1 MKICIWCTK
10 IFDLGGTKRVV
21 TLLANELVK
30 EHDVTIMV
38 YQDRFK
44 EDRNMYHMSEDIKV
58 DFIDNNEFVN
68 RHHTPAF
75 CWRYLVRKLNA
86 KYGTFNKPKYN
97 DILADAI
104 FPKKTREK
112 WVKYLN
118 EQDYDIIIT
127 TASLS
132 LRLGMLAPELKAK
145 TIGWQHNCYAGYLEV
160 PNVVFWKQE
169 CLLQEYLPKLD
180 RYIVLSDYDKR
191 DYKKFLDI
199 DTEVKINPRSFVS
212 ERKCDPKSK
221 RFLMATRFVYAK
233 GLDLMME
240 SFEEFCKQDDEWQL
254 DIIGAGDLWNQ
265 IIADAKRRH
274 IDDRVNFVG
283 YTNEPEKYYLNS
295 SIFLL
300 PSRWEGWPMVI
311 MEAFEFGLPVI
322 AFHTGA
328 MDLIIDDQKTGFL
341 PEAFDTKKFTEAMLK
356 LAHDEELRREMS
368 RNAIWKSEDF
378 AIQKAV
384 KEWNRLFNR
393 VMGIETFYEKNKEAI
408 LECQEKYP
416 LRTSYG
422 EYVKEYP
429 VKDKTILYEAFGGRG
444 MIDSPYAIF
453 QYLLEK
459 EEYQE
464 YTHIWVIDDLEDSR
478 LQIEKYEKYP
488 NVRFVQYKTK
498 EYCKA
503 LAVTKYLINN
513 VSFPSYFLKRE
524 EQVYLNTWHGTPLKN
539 MGFDIPGSNISQGN
553 TARNLLSADYL
564 VSSGPYMTETAYKK
578 SYKLQNLYEGQIL
591 EEGFPRND
599 KLFENTENSREE
611 MIRKMQSYGVD
622 VDENKKIILYAPTW
636 RGAQYKE
643 PEADLQEVYKLIHK
657 VQQSVDEKE
666 YQVLVKLHQA
676 VYRYLKEQEQ
686 EPAEEKVKFIPA
698 TMDANEILSVTDVL
712 ISDYSSIFFD
722 YLNTGKPVVF
732 YIPDA
737 GSFEEYRGV
746 YASLENLPGPTAATL
761 EEVGKIFKD
770 LSAAVKPY
778 QQKYQET
785 CRKFC
790 PKDDGRA
797 CQRITDIVFGK
808 EKEQKQVM
816 SDKTDK
822 VKVLV
827 YAGAF
832 GETNSTKEFESFL
845 EKVDFSRMDVT
856 LIGNGSGRES
866 AEEKLNTLPKEVRV
880 LYWKRSYPATD
891 EEYVCH
897 QMFMDS
903 DSKEVPEMLKDFYS
917 RELRRVLGMSKF
929 DYAVIFTSKKK
940 FFPVLSGKLD
950 VKKVYGAKN
959 WQKVLEIP
967 E

>member
-30 EHDVTIMV
+30 EHDVTIMI

-75 CWRYLVRKLNA
+75 CKRYLVQKLNA

-118 EQDYDIIIT
+118 EQNYDIIIT

-132 LRLGMLAPELKAK
+132 LRLGMLAPELNAK
-145 TIGWQHNCYAGYLEV
+145 TIGWQHNCYDGYVHV

-180 RYIVLSDYDKR
+180 KYIVLSDYDKR

-265 IIADAKRRH
+265 ILADAKRRH
-274 IDDRVNFVG
+274 IEDRVNFVG

-328 MDLIIDDQKTGFL
+328 MDLIIDDGKTGFL
-341 PEAFDTKKFTEAMLK
+341 PEAFDTHKFTEAMLK

-378 AIQKAV
+378 AIERTV

-393 VMGIETFYEKNKEAI
+393 VMGIETFYEKNKDEI

-422 EYVKEYP
+422 EYVKEYA

-444 MIDSPYAIF
+444 MICNPYAIF
-453 QYLLEK
+453 EYLLEQ
-459 EEYQE
+459 EEYQD
-464 YTHIWVIDDLEDSR
+464 YTHIWVIDDFEENR
-478 LQIEKYEKYP
+478 LQIAKYEKYP
-488 NVRFVQYKTK
+488 NVRFVKYKTK

-539 MGFDIPGSNISQGN
+539 MGFDIPGANITQGN

-564 VSSGPYMTETAYKK
+564 ISSSPYMTQTAYKN
-578 SYKLQNLYEGQIL
+578 SYKLQDLYEGTIL

-599 KLFENTENSREE
+599 RFFDQDREE
-611 MIRKMQSYGVD
+611 IFQKFQQYGVD
-622 VDENKKIILYAPTW
+622 VKEDKKIILYAPTW
-636 RGAQYKE
+636 RGEEYSKPDTSLKE
-643 PEADLQEVYKLIHK
+643 IHEILHKIEEKVDLNK
-657 VQQSVDEKE
+657 
-666 YQVLVKLHQA
+666 YQILVKLHQS
-676 VYRYLKEQEQ
+676 VYHYMNENKVEMD
-686 EPAEEKVKFIPA
+686 EEKKKFIPA
-698 TMDANEILSVTDVL
+698 SMDTNEILAVTDVL
-712 ISDYSSIFFD
+712 ISDYSSIFYDF
-722 YLNTGKPVVF
+722 LITGRPILF
-732 YIPDA
+732 YTPDIHE
-737 GSFEEYRGV
+737 FEQYRGL
-746 YASLENLPGPTAATL
+746 YFTQENLPGPAASDLEQLGTL
-761 EEVGKIFKD
+761 LEDISG
-770 LSAAVKPY
+770 AVKPY
-778 QQKYQET
+778 QEIYQKAREQI
-785 CRKFC
+785 C
-790 PKDDGRA
+790 PNDDGNV
-797 CQRITDIVFGK
+797 CQRVTDAVFK
-808 EKEQKQVM
+808 NRPAKNSISLAQTQK
-816 SDKTDK
+816 T
-822 VKVLV
+822 KVLV
-827 YAGAF
+827 YAGNF
-832 GETNSTKEFESFL
+832 GERKETDEFYEFL
-845 EKVDFSRMDVT
+845 SKVDFSKMDIT
-856 LIGNGSGRES
+856 LIGNGAKEENSAQKLRE
-866 AEEKLNTLPKEVRV
+866 LPKEVRV

-897 QMFMDS
+897 EQFISS
-903 DSKEVPEMLKDFYS
+903 DSKKAPEQLHDFYK
-917 RELRRVLGMSKF
+917 RELRRMIGMSQF
-929 DYAVIFTSKKK
+929 DYAVVFTNKKRFFPVMTGELKVKKIFTSK
-940 FFPVLSGKLD
+940 
-950 VKKVYGAKN
+950 N
-959 WQKVLEIP
+959 WQDVFEA
-967 E
+967 